1 MMLKKTLLFMV
12 LSIFTLGAIAQSG
25 SLKGKILDKEN
36 GEPIPFANISLLQSG
51 KVVTGGMTDFDGKFN
66 IKPIAAGVYDVKA
79 TYVGYKSLQ
88 ISGLRVTAGKIT
100 FQDFK
105 LASSAE
111 ILEEVEVVSY
121 KVPLISK
128 DQTSSGGTVT
138 ADEIAKM
145 PGRSAESVASTVGG
159 VLTEDG
165 SVSSIRGSR
174 EDATVYYI
182 DGMKV
187 RGSNTVPKSA
197 LEQVSVIT
205 GGIPAKYG
213 DATGGIIEITTKGAQ
228 KKLFGGVELVTS
240 HFLDNYNYNL
250 AEAYL
255 SGPLFSVKKKDP
267 NDSTKTIKEPIIDYF
282 ISGSGLYFED
292 PQMSAVGYYKAP
304 DELRESFMNAPYTFN
319 NQDLIT
325 QSTADY
331 YRADDFTTIKTAEN
345 GEKKSISAQG
355 KIGINPSK
363 AINITIGG
371 TYDYNNQRIFDVTN
385 TLFNSNNNGQSI
397 TQNWRAYARLTH
409 KFGTGNYGKEEEKAS
424 VFKNTFY
431 TLQVDYSSTSSKRQ
445 DINHKDNLFN
455 YGYNGKYTTYRM
467 KTYEWTDT
475 MNAHPTGVW
484 MQNGFMDT
492 LVTFSATEENPE
504 VGNYTEYLYEM
515 IDGKDQ
521 GSSLTMNKTLLEQF
535 GAIMNGSIPDRIYD
549 SNTNRGYNSPGAV
562 YDLYNNSQN
571 TQFRFTGSGSTDIK
585 DHEVSLGFEFEQRT
599 DAYYGINPAQLWT
612 IAEQNLN
619 KHIVQ
624 LDLNNPM
631 YNNDTVKYNR
641 LYNSSVQSEFDINF
655 RKALNESGEY
665 IDGKLVSTTGTEWID
680 LDTYNPDQ
688 LKIDYFSPDELLN
701 DGSPVVFYQGFDAYG
716 NRIKGNS
723 TLNDFFT
730 ETYTDDLGNTRYSRK
745 IDAFKPSYAAFYIQ
759 DKFAFND
766 LVFNVGLRVDRY
778 DANQMVLKDM
788 YLLHDAKTIAD
799 IVSEDNGIS
808 ASDLPSGID
817 ESAIVYV
824 NNFNDFNGIDDINGY
839 RVGSNPAEVTWYN
852 TKGEQVTDF
861 KKLESA
867 TGLNP
872 LLKNPAALEQMKN
885 TNINAYED
893 YKPQYTVMPRIAFS
907 FPISDE
913 ALFMAHYDV
922 LTQRPGS
929 NSIDPLAY
937 MYIDKYGMSS
947 TLAPIN
953 NPNLKPTKTINYEI
967 GFQQKLN
974 NSSSL
979 KLSGF
984 YKEMRD
990 MIQTQ
995 KISGSYPADYMTYTN
1010 VDFGTVKG
1018 LTITYDLRRTGN
1030 ITLRLSYT
1038 LQFANGTGSNAETGK
1053 ALAQTDQPN
1062 LRTTMPLDFDNRH
1075 AIAGNIDY
1083 RFASGKLYN
1092 GPRWFGMDFFQNT
1105 GANATVRYMTGKP
1118 YSRKDPNTE
1127 YLIGSLNGSRQPST
1141 FFVDIKIDKTIPFTF
1156 GKEDNKKHANVN
1168 IYFLIENL
1176 FNSLNIRYV
1185 YSKTGNANDDG
1196 YLTAAINQGRIESQT
1211 DPQSYK
1217 DYYSMKIGGYHMYY
1231 NPRTIRF
1238 GVSLNF

>member
-66 IKPIAAGVYDVKA
+66 IKPVAAGVYDVKA
-79 TYVGYKSLQ
+79 SYVGYKSLQ
-88 ISGLRVTAGKIT
+88 ISGLRITGGKIT

-174 EDATVYYI
+174 ADATVYYI

-255 SGPLFSVKKKDP
+255 SGPLFSIKKKDP

-282 ISGSGLYFED
+282 VSGSGLYFED

-304 DELRESFMNAPYTFN
+304 DELRQSYLDAPYTFG
-319 NQDLIT
+319 NQGFIT
-325 QSTADY
+325 KSSADY
-331 YRADDFTTIKTAEN
+331 YRANDFNTIKTAEN
-345 GEKKSISAQG
+345 AGQKRISAQG

-371 TYDYNNQRIFDVTN
+371 TYDYSNSRIFSNAN

-397 TQNWRAYARLTH
+397 YQNWRTYARLTH
-409 KFGTGNYGKEEEKAS
+409 KFGTGDYGKEEEKAS

-431 TLQVDYSSTSSKRQ
+431 TLQVDYTSTTQTRQ
-445 DINHKDNLFN
+445 DINHKDNFFD
-455 YGYNGKYTTYRM
+455 YGYNGKYTTYKI

-475 MNAHPTGVW
+475 MSAHPTGVW
-484 MQNGFMDT
+484 MQNGYMDT
-492 LVTFSATEENPE
+492 LVTFSATDANPE
-504 VGNYTEYLYEM
+504 VGKYTQYLYDIAAEN
-515 IDGKDQ
+515 GQ
-521 GSSLTMNKTLLEQF
+521 GSFITMNKTFLEQF
-535 GAIMNGSIPDRIYD
+535 GAIMNGSTPDAIYG
-549 SNTNRGYNSPGAV
+549 RYNSPGVV
-562 YDLYNNSQN
+562 YGSYNNLHN

-599 DAYYGINPAQLWT
+599 DAYYGVAPIGLWT
-612 IAEQNLN
+612 VAEQNLN
-619 KHIVQ
+619 KHIEQ
-624 LDLNNPM
+624 LDLANPM
-631 YNNDTVKYNR
+631 YSNDTVKYNR
-641 LYNSSVQSEFDINF
+641 LYNASVQSEFDINF
-655 RKALNESGEY
+655 RNALNKSGEY
-665 IDGKLVSTTGTEWID
+665 IDGKLVSATGTEWID
-680 LDTYNPDQ
+680 LDTYTPDQ

-701 DGSPVVFYQGFDAYG
+701 DGSPVVFYQGYDAYG
-716 NRIKGNS
+716 KRITGNP

-730 ETYTDDLGNTRYSRK
+730 ETYLDDLGNTRFRRK

-766 LVFNVGLRVDRY
+766 LVFNVGLRIDRY

-788 YLLHDAKTIAD
+788 YLLHDAKTIKD
-799 IVSEDNGIS
+799 IISEGYVKS
-808 ASDLPSGID
+808 SDLPSGID
-817 ESAIVYV
+817 ENAIVYV
-824 NNFNDFNGIDDINGY
+824 NNFNDFNGVNDINGY
-839 RVGSNPAEVTWYN
+839 RVGSNPAEATWYN
-852 TKGEQVTDF
+852 AQGEQVTDF
-861 KKLESA
+861 KKLESS

-872 LLKNPAALEQMKN
+872 LLKNPGALEQMKN

-922 LTQRPGS
+922 LTQRPGG
-929 NSIDPLAY
+929 NSINPLAY
-937 MYIDKYGMSS
+937 MFIDKQGN
-947 TLAPIN
+947 TVIN

-1018 LTITYDLRRTGN
+1018 LTVTYDLRRTGN
-1030 ITLRLSYT
+1030 VTLRLSYT

-1075 AIAGNIDY
+1075 AITGNIDY

-1118 YSRKDPNTE
+1118 YSRKDPNTN

-1141 FFVDIKIDKTIPFTF
+1141 FFVDLKIDKTIPITF
-1156 GKEDNKKHANVN
+1156 GKEDNKKHANIN

-1176 FNSLNIRYV
+1176 FNTLNIRYV
-1185 YSKTGNANDDG
+1185 YSQTGNADDDG
-1196 YLTAAINQGRIESQT
+1196 YLTAAINQNTINTQN
-1211 DPQSYK
+1211 DPQSYR
-1217 DYYSMKIGGYHMYY
+1217 DYYSMNTGGYWMYY

-1238 GVSLNF
+1238 GVSFNF

>member
-12 LSIFTLGAIAQSG
+12 LSIFTIGAIAQSG

-51 KVVTGGMTDFDGKFN
+51 KVITGGMTDFDGKFN
-66 IKPIAAGVYDVKA
+66 IKPVAAGVYDVKA
-79 TYVGYKSLQ
+79 SYVGYKSLQ
-88 ISGLRVTAGKIT
+88 ISGLRITAGKIT

-138 ADEIAKM
+138 SEDIAKM

-159 VLTEDG
+159 VFTEDG
-165 SVSSIRGSR
+165 AVSSIRGSR
-174 EDATVYYI
+174 SDATVYYI

-213 DATGGIIEITTKGAQ
+213 DATGGIIEVTTKGAQ
-228 KKLFGGVELVTS
+228 KKLFGGAEFVTS

-255 SGPLFSVKKKDP
+255 SGPLFSIKKKDP

-282 ISGSGLYFED
+282 VSGSGLYFED

-304 DELRESFMNAPYTFN
+304 DELRQEYLDAPYTFS
-319 NQDLIT
+319 NQGFIT
-325 QSTADY
+325 QSSADF
-331 YRADDFTTIKTAEN
+331 YRANDFNSIKTAEN
-345 GEKKSISAQG
+345 ADQKRVSAQG

-363 AINITIGG
+363 AINITLGG
-371 TYDYNNQRIFDVTN
+371 TYDYSNSRLFSYSN

-397 TQNWRAYARLTH
+397 YQNWRAYARLTH
-409 KFGTGNYGKEEEKAS
+409 KFGTGSYGKEEEKAS
-424 VFKNTFY
+424 IFKNTFY
-431 TLQVDYSSTSSKRQ
+431 TLQVDYTNTSRTQQ
-445 DINHKDNLFN
+445 DINHKDNFFN
-455 YGYNGKYTTYRM
+455 YGYNGEFKTYKI

-475 MNAHPTGVW
+475 ISAYPNGVW

-492 LVTFSATEENPE
+492 LVTFSPTEENPE
-504 VGNYTEYLYEM
+504 VGAYTQYLYDLAGENQ
-515 IDGKDQ
+515 Q
-521 GSSLTMNKTLLEQF
+521 GSFITMNKTFLEQF
-535 GAIMNGSIPDRIYD
+535 GAVMNGTTPQNVY
-549 SNTNRGYNSPGAV
+549 GLFNSPGVV
-562 YDLYNNSQN
+562 YGSYNNLQN
-571 TQFRFTGSGSTDIK
+571 TQFRFTGSGSTDIQ
-585 DHEVSLGFEFEQRT
+585 DHEVSLGFEFEQRS
-599 DAYYGINPAQLWT
+599 DAYYGVAPIGLWT
-612 IAEQNLN
+612 LAEQNLN
-619 KHIVQ
+619 KHIEQ

-631 YNNDTVKYNR
+631 YSNDTVRYDR
-641 LYNSSVQSEFDINF
+641 LYNASNQSEFDINF
-655 RKALNESGEY
+655 RNALNESGEY
-665 IDGKLVSTTGTEWID
+665 IDGKLVTATGTEWID
-680 LDTYNPDQ
+680 LDTYSPDQ
-688 LKIDYFSPDELLN
+688 LSINYFSPDELLN
-701 DGSPVVFYQGFDAYG
+701 DGSPVVFYQGYDAYG
-716 NRIKGNS
+716 NKITGNP

-766 LVFNVGLRVDRY
+766 LVFNVGVRIDRY

-788 YLLHDAKTIAD
+788 YLLHDAKTVGD
-799 IVSEDNGIS
+799 IISEGYVSS
-808 ASDLPSGID
+808 SDLPSGID
-817 ESAIVYV
+817 ENAIVYV
-824 NNFNDFNGIDDINGY
+824 NNFNDFQGVEDINGF
-839 RVGSNPAEVTWYN
+839 RVGTNPAEATWYN
-852 TKGEQVTDF
+852 AQGQQVSDF

-872 LLKNPAALEQMKN
+872 LLKDPGALDQMKN

-893 YKPQYTVMPRIAFS
+893 YKPQYAVMPRIAFS

-922 LTQRPGS
+922 LTQRPGG
-929 NSIDPLAY
+929 NSINPLAY
-937 MYIDKYGMSS
+937 MFIDKQGDNVVS
-947 TLAPIN
+947 
-953 NPNLKPTKTINYEI
+953 NPNLKPSKTINYEI

-974 NSSSL
+974 NTSSL

-990 MIQTQ
+990 DIQTQ

-1018 LTITYDLRRTGN
+1018 LTVTYDLRRTGN
-1030 ITLRLSYT
+1030 VTLRLSYT

-1062 LRTTMPLDFDNRH
+1062 LRTTMPLDFDQRH
-1075 AIAGNIDY
+1075 AITGNLDY
-1083 RFASGKLYN
+1083 RFASGKMYN

-1105 GANATVRYMTGKP
+1105 GANANFRYGTGKP
-1118 YSRKDPNTE
+1118 YSRRDANTS
-1127 YLIGSLNGSRQPST
+1127 YLVGSLNGSRQPST
-1141 FFVDIKIDKTIPFTF
+1141 FFVDIKIDKTIPLTF
-1156 GKEDNKKHANVN
+1156 GKEDNKKHANLN
-1168 IYFLIENL
+1168 IYLLIENL
-1176 FNSLNIRYV
+1176 FNTLNIRNV
-1185 YSKTGNANDDG
+1185 YSKTGNASDDG
-1196 YLTAAINQGRIESQT
+1196 YLTAAINQNSIDTQN
-1211 DPQSYK
+1211 DPQSYR
-1217 DYYSMKIGGYHMYY
+1217 DYYTMSTGGYWMYY

-1238 GVSLNF
+1238 GVAMNF